1 MAARASRHF
10 RISRVGD
17 KTRIVLLEDDARL
30 EEIARML
37 SGANVTDE
45 ARAAA
50 KRLVAEAATPAKK
63 TRKRA

>member
-1 MAARASRHF
+1 VAARAARHF

-17 KTRIVLLEDDARL
+17 KTRITLLEDDARL

-37 SGANVTDE
+37 SGANVTAE

-50 KRLVAEAATPAKK
+50 KRLVAEATTPKK
-63 TRKRA
+63 TSKRA